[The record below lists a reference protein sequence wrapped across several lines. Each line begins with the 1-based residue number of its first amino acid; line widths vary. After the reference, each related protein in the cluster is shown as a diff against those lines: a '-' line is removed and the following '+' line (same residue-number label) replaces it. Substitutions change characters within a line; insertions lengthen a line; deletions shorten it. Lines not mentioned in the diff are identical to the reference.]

1 MISKFIENC
10 SLKRNPLSLLLL
22 LHLLSPESSHAQ
34 TNNMRFSRI
43 TAEQGLS
50 QGTVLCALQDRR
62 GFMWFGTQDG
72 LNRYDGYHFR
82 VYKHKPDDANSLS
95 ENWVWMIFED
105 SLGYL
110 WIGTFGGGACRFDPE
125 TETFVTY
132 RHDPENPRSLSH
144 DTVWSFYESSDG
156 ILWIGAN
163 DGLNRLDPKTGAF
176 SYYQPSPTEPNVFRI
191 EPGKPGFLWLLTP
204 VGLHRFDVSSA
215 TFEHYRTDAADSS
228 RLGNVMR
235 NLARGHK
242 GVFWLGTTDN
252 GLNRFDTGT
261 GRVVRYTHNSRAPAS
276 SPASNYISAV
286 YEDAFG
292 VVWAGTRNHGLSLLR
307 FNGPDV
313 QHALH
318 LRHNPSDPSS
328 LSHDYI
334 FSIYESPSGQVWVG
348 TRDGL
353 NRFDRHNRKF
363 TLYQA
368 SPNAPNSL
376 SHKNVLP
383 IFASRKK
390 PGVLWV
396 GTYDGL
402 NRLDQKSG
410 RITHY
415 RSDTKNPAGSLTSSY
430 CLSLYED
437 RAGDLWVGTRGG
449 LTQIRFDG
457 KGNETF
463 TQYRHDPEDDSS
475 LSNDT
480 IHCIYEDR
488 SGVLWIGTG
497 GEGLCR
503 YNSNG
508 AFTRYQPDAA
518 RPESLQDPFVFAL
531 LEDRRGRFWVGTAA
545 DGLNLFDR
553 MNGTVRHFR
562 HDPSNPA
569 SLSNNRVLCLTET
582 QSGDIW
588 VGTAAGLNKLVVP
601 TTPEEDFSFV
611 QYHEAD
617 GLPNEVIY
625 GILEDD
631 AGHLWISTNR
641 GLAKVRPGVEGLK
654 VRTYTAADGL
664 QSDEFNHN
672 SFHKD
677 GDGWMYFG
685 GVNGLNAFHPDS
697 VKDNPYVPPVVI
709 TDFKILNETVPIARP
724 MPNHSSREGRS
735 QGGVSP
741 LRLTKSITHTKE
753 VTLSYKHNVFSFE
766 FVALN
771 FTFPEKNQYA
781 YMMEGF
787 DEDWIYCGT
796 RRFATYTNL
805 DPGDYLFRV
814 KGSNND
820 DVWNETGVSIKVKI
834 TPPPWQTW
842 WAYGLYALAFLGS
855 LAGFVRY
862 KIRSAEREL
871 EAKAAIERAKI
882 EERERVRRNS
892 SADFHDEAGHMITK
906 ITLFLELAKRK
917 AGGDSGLAEYL
928 NKIEEN
934 TKALSSGMRDFIWGL
949 DPEKDSLYDTLLRLK
964 DFGNNLFQH
973 SEIRFQASGIK
984 PSFKQVDLPMHY
996 RRSMIF
1002 IFKEAMNNCLK
1013 HSGADSACLKADF
1026 DRDELTIAFEDN
1038 GAGFEQTKNNEGY
1051 GLKNMA
1057 ARAEKIGARL
1067 EISSIQGNGTRI
1079 YFKKSFDDKGVSTQ
1093 SQND

>member
-1 MISKFIENC
+1 MLWLDRLLAQVLVFGENKLLIEPDMISKFIVNGN
-10 SLKRNPLSLLLL
+10 LKRNPLSLLLL
-22 LHLLSPESSHAQ
+22 LLLLLPESSHAQ
-34 TNNMRFSRI
+34 YNNMRFSRI

-50 QGTVLCALQDRR
+50 QGTVLCALKDRR

-72 LNRYDGYHFR
+72 LNRYDGYHFK

-95 ENWVWMIFED
+95 ENWVWAIFED
-105 SLGYL
+105 SSGYL

-156 ILWIGAN
+156 NLWIGAN
-163 DGLNRLDPKTGAF
+163 DGLNKLNPETGAF
-176 SYYQPSPTEPNVFRI
+176 SYYKPSPAEANVFRI

-204 VGLHRFDVSSA
+204 EGLHRFDVSGA
-215 TFEHYRTDAADSS
+215 TFEHYRTDAADSGS
-228 RLGNVMR
+228 LGNVMR
-235 NLARGHK
+235 NLARGRS
-242 GVFWLGTTDN
+242 GLFWLGTIDT
-252 GLNRFDTGT
+252 GVNRFDTRT
-261 GRVVRYTHNSRAPAS
+261 GRVIRYPHNSGAPAS

-292 VVWAGTRNHGLSLLR
+292 VVWAGTRKHGLSLLR
-307 FNGPDV
+307 FDGPDLQQV
-313 QHALH
+313 RH
-318 LRHNPSDPSS
+318 LRHNPSDPTS

-363 TLYQA
+363 TLYQP

-390 PGVLWV
+390 PGILWV

-402 NRLDQKSG
+402 NRLDQKTG
-410 RITHY
+410 HITQY
-415 RSDTKNPAGSLTSSY
+415 KSDPRNPAGSLTSSY
-430 CLSLYED
+430 ILSLHED
-437 RAGDLWVGTRGG
+437 RAGNLWVGTRRG
-449 LTQIRFDG
+449 LTKMHFDAN
-457 KGNETF
+457 GNETF
-463 TQYRHDPEDDSS
+463 TYYRHDPADDTS
-475 LSNDT
+475 LSNDA
-480 IHCIYEDR
+480 IHCIFEDR

-497 GEGLCR
+497 GGGLCR
-503 YNSNG
+503 FNSRSG
-508 AFTRYQPDAA
+508 TFTRSQQNEAI
-518 RPESLQDPFVFAL
+518 PEGLSDPFIFAL
-531 LEDRRGRFWVGTAA
+531 LEDRYGRFWVGTAA
-545 DGLNLFDR
+545 GGLNLLDR
-553 MNGTVRHFR
+553 VNGTIRHFR

-582 QSGDIW
+582 RSGDIW

-601 TTPEEDFSFV
+601 TTPEKDFSFV
-611 QYHEAD
+611 QFHESD

-625 GILEDD
+625 GILEDN
-631 AGHLWISTNR
+631 AGHLWMSTNR
-641 GLAKVRPGVEGLK
+641 GLAKVTPEVDGLK

-672 SFHKD
+672 SFHKGHD
-677 GDGWMYFG
+677 GRMYFG

-697 VKDNPYVPPVVI
+697 VRDNPYVPPIVI
-709 TDFKILNETVPIARP
+709 TDFKILNETAPFTGTSEIV
-724 MPNHSSREGRS
+724 
-735 QGGVSP
+735 
-741 LRLTKSITHTKE
+741 
-753 VTLSYKHNVFSFE
+753 LSYRDYFFSFE
-766 FVALN
+766 FAALN
-771 FTFPEKNQYA
+771 YTFPEKNQYA

-805 DPGDYLFRV
+805 DPGDYTFRV

-820 DVWNETGVSIKVKI
+820 GVWNDKGTSIKVKI
-834 TPPPWQTW
+834 TPPPWKTW
-842 WAYGLYALAFLGS
+842 WAYGLYVLAFLGS

-862 KIRSAEREL
+862 KIRSAEREV

-882 EERERVRRNS
+882 EERERVRRNN

-917 AGGDSGLAEYL
+917 AGVDAGLTEYL

-949 DPEKDSLYDTLLRLK
+949 DPEKDSLYDTLQRLK

-973 SEIRFQASGIK
+973 SEIRFQTSGIE
-984 PSFKQVDLPMHY
+984 PSFKQVDLPMRP
-996 RRSMIF
+996 RRAILF

-1013 HSGADSACLKADF
+1013 YSRADSAYLKIEF
-1026 DRDELTIAFEDN
+1026 SRTELTISFEDN
-1038 GAGFEQTKNNEGY
+1038 GIGFEQKEDGEGY
-1051 GLKNMA
+1051 GLKNMT
-1057 ARAEKIGARL
+1057 ARAEKIGACL
-1067 EISSIQGNGTRI
+1067 EIRSVPGTGTLIFLRKI
-1079 YFKKSFDDKGVSTQ
+1079 LWLILFEYTPYG
-1093 SQND
+1093 